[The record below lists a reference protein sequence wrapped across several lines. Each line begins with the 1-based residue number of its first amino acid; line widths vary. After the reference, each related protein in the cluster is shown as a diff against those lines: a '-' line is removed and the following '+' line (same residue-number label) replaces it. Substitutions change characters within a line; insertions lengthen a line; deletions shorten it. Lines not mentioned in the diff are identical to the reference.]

1 MLKKALL
8 ILSGNAA
15 ASLLQLVRNLLVARL
30 IPTEDY
36 AVAATFAVMMALV
49 EMASTFGL
57 QQQIIQS
64 KRGED
69 PHFQA
74 ALQGFQLLRGVISG
88 VVMFVLAVPLARFMG
103 IEHVA
108 WAYQV
113 LALMPVLTALQHFDI
128 HRQTRSLRYRALLMT
143 GTVPALIS
151 LLAVLPLVSWFGNW
165 QVMLWA
171 LLIQAVLAALTSHIL
186 AERKW
191 RVVLDFTI
199 IRQSLKFGWPL
210 LINAILM
217 FVVFQGDKMMVGRLL
232 GMESLAIFA
241 MGITLTLTPTLV
253 LGKSTQNMFLPR
265 LSAALADNRQPAF
278 QRHMGLCVLT
288 IAVLSGGF
296 SLMLILFGPALTHV
310 VLGQKYAAL
319 LPLLPVMAIA
329 QALRYLRTG
338 PAVIA
343 LSMGRTTNAMLANG
357 LRILALPVAWFALQS
372 GADLAAILRIVL
384 AGEALATGLGFI
396 LIRAELRT
404 QYAALWPLMCA
415 LPTYLVLL
423 LLLPSGQSDAHYLPP
438 VTSAAA
444 ASGGLVLIG
453 LLFWHG
459 RRQLR
464 TTPNPQSE

>member
-1 MLKKALL
+1 MFKKALL

-15 ASLLQLVRNLLVARL
+15 GSLLQLVRNLLVARL

-36 AVAATFAVMMALV
+36 GVAATFAVMMALV

-64 KRGED
+64 KKGED

-88 VVMFVLAVPLARFMG
+88 IILFVLAHPLARFMG

-113 LALMPVLTALQHFDI
+113 LAVMPVLTALQHFDI
-128 HRQTRSLRYRALLMT
+128 HRQTRSLRYKALLLT
-143 GTVPALIS
+143 GTVPAFVS
-151 LLAVLPLVSWFGNW
+151 LLAVMPLVWWFGNW

-171 LLIQAVLAALTSHIL
+171 LLTQAALAAVTSHLL

-191 RVVLDFTI
+191 QVVLDFTI

-210 LINAILM
+210 LINAMLM

-232 GMESLAIFA
+232 GMENLAVFA

-265 LSAALADNRQPAF
+265 LSAAANPETSNPRAF
-278 QRHMGLCVLT
+278 QRHMGMTVLT
-288 IAVLSGGF
+288 IALLTSGF
-296 SLMLILFGPALTHV
+296 AVVVTLFGASLTHV

-319 LPLLPVMAIA
+319 LPLLPVMATA
-329 QALRYLRTG
+329 QAVRYMRTG

-343 LSMGRTTNAMLANG
+343 LSIGRTANAMIANG
-357 LRILALPVAWFALQS
+357 LRILALPVAWMALQS
-372 GADLAAILRIVL
+372 GASLGDILWIVL
-384 AGEALATGLGFI
+384 AGEGLATALAFVLILPQLRVVLMAVLPALGVLAGL
-396 LIRAELRT
+396 LTL
-404 QYAALWPLMCA
+404 LLA
-415 LPTYLVLL
+415 LPAGEVT
-423 LLLPSGQSDAHYLPP
+423 QAYLPP
-438 VTSAAA
+438 LASMAAA
-444 ASGGLVLIG
+444 GAGLVAMVA
-453 LLFWHG
+453 LFVLG
-459 RRQLR
+459 RRRL
-464 TTPNPQSE
+464 